1 MVSWMKELPAVELRD
16 DAGPLREQH
25 QAAQAQ
31 VEQCFV
37 FSVGSRRLFESGRDL
52 VAVPG

>member
-31 VEQCFV
+31 IKQGFV